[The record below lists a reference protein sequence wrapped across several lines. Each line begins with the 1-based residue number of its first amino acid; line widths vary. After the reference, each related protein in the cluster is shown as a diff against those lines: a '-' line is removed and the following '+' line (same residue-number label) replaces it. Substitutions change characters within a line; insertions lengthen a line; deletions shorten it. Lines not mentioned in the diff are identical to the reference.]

1 LLLSSPLPCTAKNYS
16 ERRKGGR
23 KGGREVMRVE
33 GKEKRMEIKGCIRV
47 VQVLR
52 GPMCHALK
60 WYFSVAGTSR
70 KSGIVSV
77 GRILHVP

>member
-1 LLLSSPLPCTAKNYS
+1 M
-16 ERRKGGR
+16 
-23 KGGREVMRVE
+23 REE

-52 GPMCHALK
+52 EPMCHALK
-60 WYFSVAGTSR
+60 WYFSVADTSR

-77 GRILHVP
+77 VCILHGQRTMTRMMKKASDSW

>member
-1 LLLSSPLPCTAKNYS
+1 MLLSSPLPCTAKNEL
-16 ERRKGGR
+16 ERR
-23 KGGREVMRVE
+23 KGGREVMREE

-52 GPMCHALK
+52 EPMCHALK
-60 WYFSVAGTSR
+60 WYFSVADTSR

-77 GRILHVP
+77 VCILHVP